1 MVFAKCMTRWLLVV
15 VMACSVALPVLQPT
29 SGLAQE
35 EQGRK
40 IKTRVEPI
48 YPELAKRMNLSGTV
62 KLQVVVAANG
72 TAKTI
77 KPVGG
82 NPVLIEAATEALKKW
97 KWETGDET
105 TEVIA
110 IHFVR

>member
-1 MVFAKCMTRWLLVV
+1 MSFARRRTRWLLFV
-15 VMACSVALPVLQPT
+15 VMAWCAVLPVLQPI
-29 SGLAQE
+29 SVLAQE
-35 EQGRK
+35 EPGRK
-40 IKTRVEPI
+40 VKSKVEPA
-48 YPELAKRMNLSGTV
+48 YPELARRMNLAGTV
-62 KLQVVVAANG
+62 KLQVVVAPNG

-82 NPVLIEAATEALKKW
+82 NPVLIEAAADALKKW
-97 KWETGDET
+97 KWEPGDET